1 MMRVLFLVAGL
12 ATLAMSGLA
21 ISQDAGTRFQKDV
34 HYTELTPRQPRT
46 VNDDTIE
53 VAEIFAYSCIHCRN
67 FEPALEHWLTT
78 KADYITFTRIPAA
91 WGDPVSDMHAKAF
104 YTAQA
109 LGKLDEMHEVF
120 FKEFHDRRNYME
132 SEAKMQEIF
141 ARFDVDE
148 AEFKST
154 FNSFLV
160 ANKINQAKDLMM
172 RYRVAETPIIVVNG
186 KYQSRGAQAGDY
198 GTWFAIIDELAARE
212 HAAQSE

>member
-1 MMRVLFLVAGL
+1 
-12 ATLAMSGLA
+12 
-21 ISQDAGTRFQKDV
+21 
-34 HYTELTPRQPRT
+34 
-46 VNDDTIE
+46 
-53 VAEIFAYSCIHCRN
+53 
-67 FEPALEHWLTT
+67 
-78 KADYITFTRIPAA
+78 
-91 WGDPVSDMHAKAF
+91 
-104 YTAQA
+104 
-109 LGKLDEMHEVF
+109 
-120 FKEFHDRRNYME
+120 ME
-132 SEAKMQEIF
+132 SEAKLQEIF

-172 RYRVAETPIIVVNG
+172 RYRVAETPIIMVNG